1 MNWQRTFSKVFVVG
15 MLAGS
20 VGCATTIPIETL
32 QPGAVS
38 VGAAKSLVILQGEG
52 RRSGREAVFQLLI
65 EKARQGSYFSVTDR
79 SEEGVKVTIAGRKVK
94 VDGDQKGMQ
103 PGELY
108 FRVDVLGWDANKDSK
123 TTTDSKGKET
133 STVTLNGKVLL
144 GVTLFNAEGI
154 TLLAE
159 KEYIGKSSSKAD
171 DASEEAV
178 TKAAAADAVDRLL
191 ADITP
196 KPVTRK
202 VRLDDDEKELQPAID
217 TAKAG
222 NLAKAAEDCKAYL
235 EAHPKSSAAAYNLAV
250 LTDAMGKYDEA
261 LALYDQALSIGKK
274 DFYSEGRAACAKRKA
289 DAEALSK

>member
-1 MNWQRTFSKVFVVG
+1 MNWQHAFSKVFVIG
-15 MLAGS
+15 LLAGS
-20 VGCATTIPIETL
+20 AGCATTIPIETL
-32 QPGAVS
+32 QPGSVG

-52 RRSGREAVFQLLI
+52 RRSGREAVFQLLT
-65 EKARQGSYFSVTDR
+65 EKARQASYFTVTDR

-94 VDGDQKGMQ
+94 VDGDQKGLQ
-103 PGELY
+103 AGELY
-108 FRVDVLGWDANKDSK
+108 LRIDILGWDASKDSK
-123 TTTDSKGKET
+123 TTSDSKGKEKT
-133 STVTLNGKVLL
+133 TVTINGKVLL
-144 GVTLFNAEGI
+144 GVTLFNVDGM

-159 KEYIGKSSSKAD
+159 KEYVGKASDKD
-171 DASEEAV
+171 ENASEEAV

-191 ADITP
+191 GDITP
-196 KPVTRK
+196 KPVKRN

-261 LALYDQALSIGKK
+261 LELYDKALSIGKK

-289 DAEALSK
+289 DAEALAK

>member
-1 MNWQRTFSKVFVVG
+1 MNWQRAFSKVLVIG
-15 MLAGS
+15 LLAGAA
-20 VGCATTIPIETL
+20 GCATTIPIQTL
-32 QPGAVS
+32 QPGPVS

-52 RRSGREAVFQLLI
+52 RRSGRETVFQLLT

-94 VDGDQKGMQ
+94 VDGFQQGPQ

-108 FRVDVLGWDANKDSK
+108 LRIDVLGWDASKDSK
-123 TTTDSKGKET
+123 TTTDAKGREKSVIT
-133 STVTLNGKVLL
+133 WNGKAIL
-144 GVTLFNAEGI
+144 GVTLFNTEGN

-159 KEYIGKSSSKAD
+159 KEYIGKSSNGD
-171 DASEEAV
+171 DTASEEGV
-178 TKAAAADAVDRLL
+178 TKAAAANAVDILL

-196 KPVTRK
+196 KAVTRN
-202 VRLDDDEKELQPAID
+202 VRLDDDDKELKPAID

-235 EAHPKSSAAAYNLAV
+235 DAHPTSSAAAYNLAV
-250 LTDAMGKYDEA
+250 LTDAMGRYDEA
-261 LALYDQALSIGKK
+261 LAIYDQALSIGKK

-289 DAEALSK
+289 DAEALAK